1 MKQVK
6 NSLLVLFVL
15 LGAQLHGQ
23 TNAEKALALGNEAV
37 ELMDNGDVKKSLKL
51 LAEAQELDPTRFD
64 YPYETAYANY
74 LQEDY
79 KKSVKILESIKFHK
93 DVTDQL
99 FQLLGNSY
107 DMLGQSEKAF
117 EIYDE
122 GLRKFPNAGSLYLEK
137 GNVHWNKKEYL
148 EALPYYE
155 QGIEADPSFP
165 SNYYRAARIY
175 CASTE
180 EVWGMLYGEIFMN
193 LERNTKRTAEISK
206 LLYDTYK
213 SQITIGPEGPS
224 AISFCKNATMRVSGN
239 GESLEAKLPFGT
251 LCYETIMMFA
261 MVTQKE
267 IDLSSLDV
275 IRSNFVDL
283 YFDRKLNEKYPNVL
297 FDYQKKIKDAGHME
311 AYNHWILMKGDE
323 AAFGG
328 WIEENKV
335 KWDAFVNWFM
345 ENGLQLDEQ
354 HRFYQGQYE

>member
-15 LGAQLHGQ
+15 FGVQLHGQ
-23 TNAEKALALGNEAV
+23 TNAEKALALGHEAV

-74 LQEDY
+74 LQEEY

-117 EIYDE
+117 EIYNE

-137 GNVHWNKKEYL
+137 GNVHWNKKQYDQ
-148 EALPYYE
+148 ALPYYE

-193 LERNTKRTAEISK
+193 LERNSQRTAEISK

-213 SQITIGPEGPS
+213 SQISIGPEGPS
-224 AISFCKNATMRVSGN
+224 GISFCKDTVYFHAQEIKG
-239 GESLEAKLPFGT
+239 KWPFGN
-251 LCYETIMMFA
+251 LCYEPILMISLIS
-261 MVTQKE
+261 QEK
-267 IDLSSLDV
+267 IDLTSLDV
-275 IRSNFVDL
+275 IRSNFVDR
-283 YFDRKLNEKYPNVL
+283 YFEREFNDRFPNAL
-297 FDYQKKIKDAGHME
+297 FDYQKTIKDAGHME
-311 AYNHWILMKGDE
+311 SYNHWILMKGDE
-323 AAFGG
+323 EAFGI
-328 WIEENKV
+328 WIKDNKV
-335 KWDAFVNWFM
+335 KWDAFVTWFM
-345 ENGLQLDEQ
+345 ENGLQLDEN
-354 HRFYQGQYE
+354 HRFYKGQYE